1 MVGSTRKMDHQGAPP
16 VQFSLL
22 AWEPIPRLQDFISKT
37 WPLEKGPGVLEYG
50 GQKSETG
57 SALHLFSRQFLNM
70 VFPFADKRT

>member
-1 MVGSTRKMDHQGAPP
+1 MVGSARKIDHQGAPP

-22 AWEPIPRLQDFISKT
+22 AWEPILRLY
-37 WPLEKGPGVLEYG
+37 LGVLEYG

-70 VFPFADKRT
+70 VFPFADKRM